1 MKMRYDTQVLL
12 LTKLQ
17 DDDPDGLDHTAQYTS
32 QIVNANVKRTNLT
45 LANGQMYDATVV
57 RCFGEYTAD
66 AIGFIGEYNTDD
78 ESTIHQIQK
87 VGRHTNRTDFYII
100 HGEVIFHG

>member
-1 MKMRYDTQVLL
+1 MRYDTQVLL
-12 LTKLQ
+12 LTKTR
-17 DDDPDGLDHTAQYTS
+17 DEDPDGLDHSIKYAS
-32 QIVNANVKRTNLT
+32 QTVKANVKRTNLT

-66 AIGFIGEYNTDD
+66 AIGFIGEYNADD

>member
-1 MKMRYDTQVLL
+1 MRYDTQVLL
-12 LTKLQ
+12 LTKTQ
-17 DDDPDGLDHTAQYTS
+17 DEDPDGLDHSIKYASRT
-32 QIVNANVKRTNLT
+32 VKANVKRTNLT
-45 LANGQMYDATVV
+45 LANGQMYAATVV
-57 RCFGEYTAD
+57 RCFGEYNAD